1 MHLTRIIAVGVLI
14 AAIATPA
21 EGARKKKKKEEVNYI
36 DLATV
41 MIRDGHYDRAQQAL
55 AQVDLSAEGVDLGR
69 FHTLRGL
76 VELHSELYRQA
87 ADDFSAAVESG
98 ADSPIVQVYL
108 GQALFYSKDFRGAI
122 TALDRAGAKADEIPG
137 TYAMRAEAYWH
148 LEDSVNA
155 WRTLEEG
162 TARHP
167 TFTELVRRKIFL
179 AVQLGLY
186 QVAAELGREYL
197 KNSEATYED
206 QLAIGQALVRS
217 GSVKEGLEFLERAH
231 LQYPERPAVL
241 MDLAKVYQGLS
252 MYRTAATLLEP
263 VALTGDANLAG
274 QGAELYRAAGM
285 YFQALA
291 LNARIPDSKAR
302 LRQRLAILLDMQRY
316 DMVASMARD
325 LTRVGLIQE
334 DENIRYAVAF
344 AYFKERD
351 YERAETLLKGIRD
364 PSLFRKAT
372 EVRKAMEDCRDQM
385 WKC

>member
-1 MHLTRIIAVGVLI
+1 MRVVTTITLGLLI
-14 AAIATPA
+14 AALGAPA
-21 EGARKKKKKEEVNYI
+21 DAARRKKKAEEVDYL
-36 DLATV
+36 DLAAV

-55 AQVDLSAEGVDLGR
+55 AQVNPAMEGLDLGR

-87 ADDFSAAVESG
+87 ADDFLAAIESG
-98 ADSPIVQVYL
+98 ADAPILQIYL
-108 GQALFYSKDFRGAI
+108 GQSLFYSKDYRACVAAF
-122 TALDRAGAKADEIPG
+122 DRAGAKADEIPG
-137 TYAMRAEAYWH
+137 TFAMRAEAYWH
-148 LEDSVNA
+148 LEEAESA
-155 WRTLEEG
+155 WRTLERG
-162 TARHP
+162 IARHP
-167 TFTELVRRKIFL
+167 GFTELVRRKIFL

-186 QVAAELGREYL
+186 QVAAEAGRAYL
-197 KNSEATYED
+197 RTAEATYED
-206 QLAIGQALVRS
+206 HLAIGQALVRS
-217 GSVKEGLEFLERAH
+217 GSTKEGLEFLERAH

-241 MDLAKVYQGLS
+241 MDLARVYQGLS

-263 VALTGDANLAG
+263 VALAGDANLAA
-274 QGAELYRAAGM
+274 QSAELYRAAGM

-316 DMVASMARD
+316 DMIASMDRD
-325 LTRVGLIQE
+325 LARVGLIQE

-351 YERAETLLKGIRD
+351 YARAESMLKGIRD
-364 PSLFRKAT
+364 PNLFRKAT
-372 EVRKAMEDCRDQM
+372 EVRKAMQDCRDQM